1 MQSAAPTRATPTRRK
16 ESPAP
21 DDARDGAN
29 GNEVGGAS
37 TGDGTAHAASSS
49 SCRNSG
55 ALVSSADVDVGADDA
70 SAAVDGDPEDDD
82 LELVRLFRSWRSERR
97 SSRSSRGLATPAN
110 RRSERATGGLEE
122 AEEM

>member
-82 LELVRLFRSWRSERR
+82 LELVRLFAILEVRKAELAQLK
-97 SSRSSRGLATPAN
+97 GLGHPG
-110 RRSERATGGLEE
+110 E
-122 AEEM
+122 

>member
-1 MQSAAPTRATPTRRK
+1 MTSMRSAEPTRATPTRRV

-29 GNEVGGAS
+29 GDEVGGAS
-37 TGDGTAHAASSS
+37 TGDGTARAASSS

-82 LELVRLFRSWRSERR
+82 LELMRLFAILEVRKAELAQLK
-97 SSRSSRGLATPAN
+97 GLGHPD
-110 RRSERATGGLEE
+110 E
-122 AEEM
+122 